1 MNALRNKKTLWNR
14 TEIRDNR
21 PGEDKEAW
29 TQTINGAWSRTISEE
44 GSLGNYT
51 TKPGAEM
58 GVAGG
63 STFDW
68 YISTGAKYR

>member
-1 MNALRNKKTLWNR
+1 MNALRNKKTSWNR

-21 PGEDKEAW
+21 PG
-29 TQTINGAWSRTISEE
+29 QTINEE
-44 GSLGNYT
+44 GPLGNYT